1 MILYQSMLY
10 FSVAI
15 LLSISLRIR
24 QVKQLARQA
33 RLDERQEDLDIGLR
47 AGQDTNVL
55 FQLCGHGL
63 SRSGKTLLLPEKE
76 TEDALND
83 PD

>member
-1 MILYQSMLY
+1 ML
-10 FSVAI
+10 I
-15 LLSISLRIR
+15 RPEELLVRISLRIR

-47 AGQDTNVL
+47 AGQDKNVL

-63 SRSGKTLLLPEKE
+63 SRSGKTLLLPENE